1 MRDTIKKLLDSNL
14 SSNSIATQT
23 GVSQAVISKIRNGK
37 RDLGGISL
45 NTAEKLYNYQKE
57 IEKMNKVE
65 KIREALESEEKGYY
79 VEEYKNIQELIEFFK
94 ENDDEEFD
102 IEDLKRKSSL
112 KEPEIKYNVGLVTY
126 DNPNTNL
133 FEWAYLD
140 EDVEDIINHLRV

>member
-1 MRDTIKKLLDSNL
+1 MRNAIQKLLNSNL

-45 NTAEKLYNYQKE
+45 NTAEKLYYYQKE
-57 IEKMNKVE
+57 MEIVNKIE
-65 KIREALESEEKGYY
+65 KIREALEDTEKGYY
-79 VEEYKNIQELIEFFK
+79 VEEYKDLQQLIEYFQ
-94 ENDDEEFD
+94 ENDDEFD

-112 KEPEIKYNVGLVTY
+112 KEPEIKYNVGVVTY

-140 EDVEDIINHLRV
+140 EDIEDIINHLRV